1 MNKKRFRTIG
11 IIFFLFFVVIFFC
24 TYTIMNIF
32 LELNPQEP
40 DAKSRK
46 VTISSQ
52 KNELPGMQKEPV
64 TTKLESSID
73 YKTAGV
79 DELNSVPILMYHRI
93 YNMTNAETEYTGG
106 NVDPDGYNRT
116 CEAFEADLENYY
128 SMGYRMIRLTDYID
142 GKIDTAFGYSPL
154 ILTFDDGI
162 RDAVLE
168 GFTEDGTPIFDPTCA
183 IGILEKMKKKYP
195 DFNVTATF
203 FVNGGLFENGENDR
217 AVIQWMV
224 ENGYDIGNH
233 TWNHAHLNEC
243 TAEEIE
249 YQVGSIYKLLDSIIP
264 GKYVNIVALPF
275 GSPEHISEDTPQYK
289 KIFEGTYDG
298 FSYSSKASLLC
309 AWTRSF
315 SPFNKQFDI
324 TAIRRIRGYDNNG
337 VFFDIQDNFEA
348 LNAGTRYISDGDPDT
363 IVIHKE
369 DEKWLGKTYGHK
381 VITY

>member
-11 IIFFLFFVVIFFC
+11 IIFFLCIVVMFLS
-24 TYTIMNIF
+24 TYAIMNIF
-32 LELNPQEP
+32 LELYTQEL
-40 DAKSRK
+40 DAKS
-46 VTISSQ
+46 
-52 KNELPGMQKEPV
+52 QKEPV
-64 TTKLESSID
+64 TTMPESSID

-93 YNMTNAETEYTGG
+93 YNMTNAETDYTGG

-168 GFTEDGTPIFDPTCA
+168 GFTENGTPIFDPTCA

-217 AVIQWMV
+217 AVIRWMV

-275 GSPEHISEDTPQYK
+275 GSPEHISEDAPQYR
-289 KIFEGTYDG
+289 KIFEGTYDS

-315 SPFNKQFDI
+315 SPFNKQFDV

-363 IVIHKE
+363 IVIHKK